1 MARASLSVQVITP
14 DGLEPAF
21 VAANTDGVSVQNNGN
36 MYLEVV
42 NGHTSATHTA
52 TIDHPG
58 TIDGLVVANRTVAVP
73 PAKTRK
79 IGPFTARY
87 NQLGTTYI
95 NVDFDSVTGLSIG
108 AFRIE

>member
-1 MARASLSVQVITP
+1 MARANLSVQVIEP
-14 DGLEPAF
+14 AGLSPAF
-21 VAANTDGVSVQNNGN
+21 VAANTDGVSVENNGN
-36 MYLEVV
+36 MYIEIV

-58 TIDGLVVANRTVAVP
+58 TVDGLAVANRDVEVP
-73 PAKTRK
+73 ATETRK

-87 NQLGTTYI
+87 NQAGTTVI
-95 NVDFDSVTGLSIG
+95 HVDFESVTGLSIG